1 MEISF
6 RQADIGDAEL
16 LVSIYNAAFYGDYIK
31 YGECPAYG
39 RTVESMERSVRNY
52 PKFIISCDGT
62 HVGCIS
68 CKETEKGIYEIGC
81 LCVIPEYQGRGI
93 GTAAV
98 RFAKGHYKDW
108 KKFTLITPSDKT
120 ENIKFYTEKCGFHIV
135 GLEADGNVEVVR
147 LAAENEKG

>member
-6 RQADIGDAEL
+6 RQADISDAEL

-39 RTVESMERSVRNY
+39 RTVDSMEQSVRNY

-62 HVGCIS
+62 PVGCIS

-81 LCVIPEYQGRGI
+81 LCVVPEYQGRGI

-98 RFAKGHYKDW
+98 RFAKEHYNGW
-108 KKFTLITPSDKT
+108 KKFTLITPSDKAG
-120 ENIKFYTEKCGFHIV
+120 NIKFYTEKCGFHIV
-135 GLEADGNVEVVR
+135 GNEADGNVEVVR
-147 LAAENEKG
+147 LAVENEKG

>member
-1 MEISF
+1 MGISF

-39 RTVESMERSVRNY
+39 RTVDSMEQSVRNY
-52 PKFIISCDGT
+52 PKFVISCDGT
-62 HVGCIS
+62 PVGCIS

-81 LCVIPEYQGRGI
+81 LCVVPGFQGRGI

-98 RFAKGHYKDW
+98 RFAKEHYKGW
-108 KKFTLITPSDKT
+108 KKFTLITPSDKE

-135 GLEADGNVEVVR
+135 GHEADGNVEVVR
-147 LAAENEKG
+147 LSAEK